1 MYIFVPISIME
12 DSKDKIP
19 YIPPRAIVAAIRD
32 HGVLCSSF
40 GSSSN
45 ESMGFGES
53 YDENTFN

>member
-1 MYIFVPISIME
+1 ME

-19 YIPPRAIVAAIRD
+19 YIPPRVIVTVLRN
-32 HGVLCSSF
+32 HGMLCSSF

-45 ESMGFGES
+45 EGMGFGES